1 MCIRDSSKVEQVIFC
16 KPEDSMNM
24 HKEILNN
31 ATNIFEKLEIP
42 YRVIDICTGD
52 IGTVAA
58 RKFDIEAW
66 MPSTNQWKEVVSA
79 SNCRSYQSV
88 RLNTRYRTAEGTDFP
103 HTLNS
108 TAVATTRAL
117 AAILENNQT
126 DNGDVIIPKVLRKWM
141 GNQEII
147 EAK

>member
-1 MCIRDSSKVEQVIFC
+1 M
-16 KPEDSMNM
+16 
-24 HKEILNN
+24 
-31 ATNIFEKLEIP
+31 
-42 YRVIDICTGD
+42 
-52 IGTVAA
+52 
-58 RKFDIEAW
+58 
-66 MPSTNQWKEVVSA
+66 
-79 SNCRSYQSV
+79 
-88 RLNTRYRTAEGTDFP
+88 RYRTAEGTDFP

-141 GNQEII
+141 GNQEIL